1 MSRVSFLSFSCGAAL
16 CSLFAS
22 TVSAATPTLTVGT
35 CLGASPYT
43 TIQAAV
49 TAAASGATVQVC
61 PGAYPEQVTIT
72 KSLNLTGLLTGT
84 SR

>member
-1 MSRVSFLSFSCGAAL
+1 VSKVSFLSFPFGVAM

-43 TIQAAV
+43 TISAAV
-49 TAAASGATVQVC
+49 AAAASGATVQVC
-61 PGAYPEQVTIT
+61 PGAYP
-72 KSLNLTGLLTGT
+72 
-84 SR
+84 